1 MRRSFDGGLTWSERE
16 QFPAGIIGPVK
27 VKPLLLENGELLCGS
42 SVQSWNAWASWVEVT
57 PDLGKT
63 WRKLFMPNS
72 DQPEL
77 S

>member
-27 VKPLLLENGELLCGS
+27 VK
-42 SVQSWNAWASWVEVT
+42 VT